1 MNAQGHTDQEIADY
15 LNSNGLLS
23 PRGATYSRYLVNV
36 TRYKLRLRDK
46 RIDETFVSTTE
57 PVFEFILM
65 DIRD

>member
-15 LNSNGLLS
+15 LNSNAMLS
-23 PRGATYSRYLVNV
+23 PRGTTYSRYLVNV

-46 RIDETFVSTTE
+46 RLEETVVTTTE
-57 PVFEFILM
+57 PEFEFILM